1 MSDALPALRD
11 AVVAD
16 LARIMA
22 LNDSEIPH
30 VNALT
35 EPVWRRFIAGGARVR
50 VADAVDGSLAALLV
64 ALPPGRDYGS
74 LNYAWFQRRLRDF
87 FYVDRIVVAAPWRG
101 RGLGAALYRDIGA
114 LTRAPIVCDVNLR
127 PSNDASLAFHGRQGF
142 REVGV
147 HSHPVLGDGKRAVL
161 MARRSDGIAEPS
173 LPGPDDGA
181 SLRRTRSEDGSVV
194 TRAETSDG
202 QLVGMAALR
211 PARDG
216 AAVGEI
222 VELQVAEALR
232 GRGLGARLVAASRRE
247 AIWQGWRVIEV
258 ATPAD
263 AGARRFL
270 ARNGFDATD
279 ERMRVALR

>member
-16 LARIMA
+16 LARIVA

-74 LNYAWFQRRLRDF
+74 ENYAWFQRKLADF
-87 FYVDRIVVAAPWRG
+87 LYVDRIIVAPSLRGHGMGAAIYRDVAA
-101 RGLGAALYRDIGA
+101 
-114 LTRAPIVCDVNLR
+114 LTTAPVACEVNLR
-127 PSNDASLAFHGRQGF
+127 PSNDASLAFHGKQGF
-142 REVGV
+142 REIGV
-147 HSHPVLGDGKRAVL
+147 QSVYGDAKRVAML
-161 MARRSDGIAEPS
+161 ARRPDGAAEPS

-181 SLRRTRSEDGSVV
+181 ALRCARGENGSVITHAETPDLQPVGSAVLRALGDGS
-194 TRAETSDG
+194 A
-202 QLVGMAALR
+202 
-211 PARDG
+211 
-216 AAVGEI
+216 GEI
-222 VELQVAEALR
+222 VELQVTAALR

-247 AIWQGWRVIEV
+247 AMWQGWRAVEV
-258 ATPAD
+258 ATPPD
-263 AGARRFL
+263 AAARRFL
-270 ARNGFDATD
+270 ARNGFEFAG